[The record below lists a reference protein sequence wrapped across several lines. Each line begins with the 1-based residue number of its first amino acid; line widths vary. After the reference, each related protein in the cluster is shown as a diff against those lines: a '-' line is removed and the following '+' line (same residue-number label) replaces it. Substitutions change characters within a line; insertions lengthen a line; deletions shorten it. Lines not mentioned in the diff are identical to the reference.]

1 MGEGGADVQVEA
13 PSPAARQP
21 AGDPAV
27 SPADAAPSPPSWS
40 AIFRFHNRALT
51 IAAGC
56 LAPIAYF
63 IYVANY
69 SVNVPSSPDEWYNVP
84 LINSALKGHLSL
96 SLLWAQWNE
105 SRLLPTRLVILAFSF
120 IDHWDVK
127 TEILFTAVVYIG
139 AYVLFL
145 FMMARYLRGLS
156 PVPTL
161 VVGAI
166 WFSLADVANAL
177 DGTQIYWLISVFFL
191 VVTLAALLLPQ
202 KHQTAWLVVAAVFAV
217 AASFTAL
224 PGFLVWPVGLLC
236 LAWTSP
242 WTRRTLYECL
252 SWVGAAIVTTAVY
265 LPGYHLSGC
274 VASDSRRVF
283 YQLCRSPS
291 GPFLPIPVGHDG
303 ERGAGRLLV

>member
-1 MGEGGADVQVEA
+1 MVQRPSHQQRPEG
-13 PSPAARQP
+13 
-21 AGDPAV
+21 
-27 SPADAAPSPPSWS
+27 
-40 AIFRFHNRALT
+40 
-51 IAAGC
+51 
-56 LAPIAYF
+56 
-63 IYVANY
+63 
-69 SVNVPSSPDEWYNVP
+69 P
-84 LINSALKGHLSL
+84 LIPLSPL
-96 SLLWAQWNE
+96 GAVEREQIVADPVGDSCV
-105 SRLLPTRLVILAFSF
+105 LVHRPL
-120 IDHWDVK
+120 DVK

-224 PGFLVWPVGLLC
+224 PASSCG
-236 LAWTSP
+236 
-242 WTRRTLYECL
+242 R
-252 SWVGAAIVTTAVY
+252 
-265 LPGYHLSGC
+265 SGC
-274 VASDSRRVF
+274 YV
-283 YQLCRSPS
+283 SPGLHL
-291 GPFLPIPVGHDG
+291 GPG
-303 ERGAGRLLV
+303 ERSTSAFRGLEPQL